1 MTLLATPSSSSNTT
15 ITLYELQP
23 KQREFSNTFAK
34 YRLFGGA
41 KGGGKSYAARAECVK
56 QCMSAPLIRGL
67 VLRRTMPEVRENMI
81 TPFMR
86 ELPHQLYS
94 INSQSGIMTF
104 HQTHSTIW
112 FTHCQNTKDVYR
124 FQGLQFD
131 FICIEELTQW
141 TEEEF
146 KILAGCLRADRAGI
160 IPNLFATA
168 NPGGIGHAWVKRLF
182 IDRKFEEYERP
193 EEYAFIP
200 AKVWD
205 NPALLAIQPDYPN
218 QLRALPE
225 KLRRAYLDGDWD
237 IFEGQYFNEF
247 RREIHVVPP
256 YIPMTGI
263 KRRIIAFDYGYSPHP
278 SAVYWIAEFN
288 SGKVCIYRE
297 LVVTKKTY
305 GDLALNILALTT
317 EDEVI
322 DFTVCD
328 PSIVNKANEV
338 TGSTAAA
345 EMAAKGLKIQGANN
359 DRMMRWNA
367 YREYMKI
374 TTDPNTGQ
382 LTSKI
387 TITSNCSYLIRTLP
401 QLVHDERKPDDLDTR
416 GEDHGADG
424 SGYGLVTLYG
434 GGAGLNS
441 VTDLNKKFKK
451 TQAETD
457 KQREFVRRGIVDSDN
472 ILQKKF

>member
-1 MTLLATPSSSSNTT
+1 MTTLLAPQSSGSETT

-23 KQREFSNTFAK
+23 KQQEFSDTFVK

-56 QCMSAPLIRGL
+56 QCMSAPLVRGL

-81 TPFMR
+81 TPLMR
-86 ELPHQLYS
+86 ELPTQLYRY
-94 INSQSGIMTF
+94 NGTTGIMTF
-104 HQTHSTIW
+104 QETGSTIW

-146 KILAGCLRADRAGI
+146 KILAGCLRGDRPGI
-160 IPNLFATA
+160 VPNFFATA
-168 NPGGIGHAWVKRLF
+168 NPGGIGHAWVKRLW
-182 IDRKFEEYERP
+182 IDRDFTEYEKP

-205 NPALLAIQPDYPN
+205 NYALLRIQPDYPN
-218 QLRALPE
+218 QLKALPE

-237 IFEGQYFNEF
+237 IFEGQYFREF
-247 RREIHVVPP
+247 RRDLHVVDP
-256 YIPMTGI
+256 YIPMVGV
-263 KRRIIAFDYGYSPHP
+263 KRRIIAFDYGYTNP
-278 SAVYWIAEFN
+278 SAVYWMALMNDDRI
-288 SGKVCIYRE
+288 VIYRE
-297 LVVTKKTY
+297 LIVTKHTY
-305 GDLALNILALTT
+305 GMLARRILALTT

-328 PSIVNKANEV
+328 PAIVKKANE
-338 TGSTAAA
+338 GTATTA
-345 EMAAKGLKIQGANN
+345 EDDMGKEGLKIQGANN
-359 DRMMRWNA
+359 SRMLRWNK
-367 YREYMKI
+367 YREYLQPR
-374 TTDPNTGQ
+374 TDPNTGVQ
-382 LTSKI
+382 YAKL

-401 QLVHDERKPDDLDTR
+401 QLVHDERIPEDLDTR

-424 SGYGLVTLYG
+424 SGYGIITLASAG
-434 GGAGLNS
+434 GGMEQIAEM
-441 VTDLNKKFKK
+441 NKKMTKV
-451 TQAETD
+451 QAESS
-457 KQREFVRRGIVDSDN
+457 KEREFRKRGMLDRSN
-472 ILQKKF
+472 ILRKQF